1 MKGYLSAVFRATPL
15 SCMLYNN
22 PVSYGTDFLPEHIAE
37 LAAEH
42 SNVEAVKESSTDVRR
57 VTAIRALTGNRLHI
71 LVGVDDAIVEGIAAG
86 AVGWVAGLVNA
97 FPAESVAL
105 FESAIAGNHEE
116 AFALYR
122 WFLPLLRMD
131 TVPKFIQL
139 IKQVQQEVGV
149 GNARVR
155 PPRLEV
161 TGTEL
166 QETRAVVQHALQYR
180 PALKRTAFPK

>member
-1 MKGYLSAVFRATPL
+1 
-15 SCMLYNN
+15 
-22 PVSYGTDFLPEHIAE
+22 
-37 LAAEH
+37 
-42 SNVEAVKESSTDVRR
+42 
-57 VTAIRALTGNRLHI
+57 
-71 LVGVDDAIVEGIAAG
+71 
-86 AVGWVAGLVNA
+86 
-97 FPAESVAL
+97 VAL